1 MRGEIWLLDTLGGVT
16 DARLRRFMLGD
27 SVYWTRDEED
37 VFPLLKVF
45 LVALPEGCPIEE
57 SE

>member
-1 MRGEIWLLDTLGGVT
+1 METLGGVT